1 MLKSAKQRPVSEAD
15 AQVGQAWSM
24 HYHGQNE
31 NALQKF
37 TEIVQRW
44 PDHIDANYG
53 LGLTLRAAGK
63 NADSVSA
70 FQKTKALVEAA
81 SAIDN
86 DDNSRLMMLSKLID
100 QQLAML

>member
-1 MLKSAKQRPVSEAD
+1 MMKSAKQRPVSEAD

-24 HYHGQNE
+24 HYHGQND
-31 NALQKF
+31 NALQLF

-53 LGLTLRAAGK
+53 LGLTFRAAGMK
-63 NADSVSA
+63 AEAANAY
-70 FQKTKALVEAA
+70 QKTKSLVQAA
-81 SAIDN
+81 SAVDS
-86 DDNSRLMMLSKLID
+86 DDNARLLMLSRIID